1 MVLTFDEPVNIVDG
15 NGSDGWH
22 AILINDGGA
31 VTIDNAN
38 YAASSVTSLTLNFSG
53 DEIASTSISGLSVTY
68 EDAEA
73 ILHQMRVMKWLME
86 MLQSL
91 TSMLPYRRY

>member
-1 MVLTFDEPVNIVDG
+1 MITAASWQDADANGKIDRVVLSFSEPVNIVDG
-15 NGSDGWH
+15 NGSDGFG

-53 DEIASTSISGLSVTY
+53 DEITCLLYTS
-68 EDAEA
+68 DAADE
-73 ILHQMRVMKWLME
+73 
-86 MLQSL
+86 
-91 TSMLPYRRY
+91 